1 MLNSAYTQHSQ
12 GETCHTQG
20 QRLVQMQFNSKQ
32 VSCVLYKQSNRS
44 QITLKQFV
52 CSCKVSQ
59 EMNVYQYNVIIYI
72 VNAAQLTASVSN
84 CPSSDFPGIR
94 SASFC
99 VPQLSWSSA
108 RFLYKR
114 TKQRYQT
121 TSGVHCEREMVN

>member
-44 QITLKQFV
+44 QITLKQLV
-52 CSCKVSQ
+52 CGCKVSQ

-72 VNAAQLTASVSN
+72 VNAAQLSRLLAFPTAPPRIFLGQGAR
-84 CPSSDFPGIR
+84 PSAF
-94 SASFC
+94 
-99 VPQLSWSSA
+99 LSC
-108 RFLYKR
+108 
-114 TKQRYQT
+114 
-121 TSGVHCEREMVN
+121 HCEREMEN